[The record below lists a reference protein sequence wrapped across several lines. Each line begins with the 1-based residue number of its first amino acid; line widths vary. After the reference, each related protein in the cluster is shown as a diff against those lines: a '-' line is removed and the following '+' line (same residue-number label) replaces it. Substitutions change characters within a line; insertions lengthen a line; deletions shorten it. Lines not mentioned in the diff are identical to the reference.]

1 MTIAFEV
8 RFGTIKRMMA
18 DAMLLTRNL
27 KGTRTEM
34 APFAFAYNMLSVIN
48 IKAAM
53 AIQKRGPL
61 YQSLFTF
68 PCSLHRPVLFVM
80 DHDLCSRHV
89 RPLSD

>member
-53 AIQKRGPL
+53 AIQKEAHFIRA
-61 YQSLFTF
+61 SLRFHAACIA
-68 PCSLHRPVLFVM
+68 PCF
-80 DHDLCSRHV
+80 
-89 RPLSD
+89 LSWII